1 MPEAL
6 SRNDREVWEIAGG
19 GGMLKFANPNSEDV
33 GSLPYA
39 YTSVILDITSW
50 RLRHSF
56 RLVDV
61 THSGSFGGQKM
72 AMVGR
77 HWEAQLALAYNSR
90 AEGAEDNWAGFLEN
104 ILIGNQAAGYNVAA
118 IFFLGDPVSYVT
130 STHIQR
136 DSAKLYAPLGLAANI
151 ETVNDA
157 SGKDV
162 VRMTAALQGNSKLQ
176 GWVGPGQQ
184 LTTQRF

>member
-1 MPEAL
+1 MPNAL
-6 SRNDREVWEIAGG
+6 SRADREVVEIAGT
-19 GGMLKFANPNSEDV
+19 GGMLKFAHLDFET
-33 GSLPYA
+33 YA
-39 YTSVILDITSW
+39 PVSWTILDITLW

-61 THSGSFGGQKM
+61 THSGSYGAQKM

-77 HWEAQLALAYNSR
+77 HWEAQLALTYNSR
-90 AEGAEDNWAGFLEN
+90 AEGPANNWAGFLET
-104 ILIGNQAAGYNVAA
+104 LLVGNQAAGYNVSV

-130 STHIQR
+130 SSHVQR
-136 DSAKLYAPLGLAANI
+136 DSPKLYAPLGLAANI

-162 VRMTAALQGNSKLQ
+162 VRLTASLQGNSKVQ
-176 GWVGPGQQ
+176 GWVGLGEL
-184 LTTQRF
+184 LTTRVF

>member
-1 MPEAL
+1 MPSAL
-6 SRNDREVWEIAGG
+6 TRTDREVWEVAGT
-19 GGMLKFANPNSEDV
+19 GGMLKFGHPDSEV
-33 GSLPYA
+33 FAS
-39 YTSVILDITSW
+39 TSYGILDITLW

-61 THSGSFGGQKM
+61 THSGSYGAQKM

-77 HWEAQLALAYNSR
+77 HWEAQLALVYNSR
-90 AEGAEDNWAGFLEN
+90 AEGPATNWAGFLEN
-104 ILIGNQAAGYNVAA
+104 LLVGNQAAGYNVAV
-118 IFFLGDPVSYVT
+118 IFFLGDPVSYV
-130 STHIQR
+130 SSSHVQR

-162 VRMTAALQGNSKLQ
+162 VRLTASLQGNSRLQ
-176 GWVGPGQQ
+176 GWLGLGEL
-184 LTTQRF
+184 LTTQVF